1 MQLWH
6 MLFKGKVKSK
16 PATSVADGD
25 VSKWVCWHAEGKCP
39 MPSECGESKGPNG
52 EKKVQCCHSLE
63 QKLASWSL
71 EVVLK
76 AILFCNLLGCRWL
89 VASPGAATSAKEA
102 IPRRTGLDVKTEA
115 SAQAIDCLSDKS
127 DKQRWIVAKWSCCHC
142 YVETDTDHFVFDPKF
157 RQAATAHCCPLSL
170 YPWLSQTLDNIRPD
184 SLLPIIAA
192 VLCCV
197 SICRHRKPWIDSIDR
212 VPEVVERG
220 RINLFPLKEEK
231 APVKPCP
238 ARASPHFV

>member
-1 MQLWH
+1 M
-6 MLFKGKVKSK
+6 
-16 PATSVADGD
+16 
-25 VSKWVCWHAEGKCP
+25 
-39 MPSECGESKGPNG
+39 
-52 EKKVQCCHSLE
+52 
-63 QKLASWSL
+63 
-71 EVVLK
+71 
-76 AILFCNLLGCRWL
+76 
-89 VASPGAATSAKEA
+89 ASPGAATSAKEA
-102 IPRRTGLDVKTEA
+102 IPRRTGLGVKTEA
-115 SAQAIDCLSDKS
+115 SAQAIDCLKS
-127 DKQRWIVAKWSCCHC
+127 LTNRWIVAKWSCFCHC
-142 YVETDTDHFVFDPKF
+142 YVETDTADHFVIDPKF

-197 SICRHRKPWIDSIDR
+197 SICRLRKPWIDSIDR

>member
-1 MQLWH
+1 MET
-6 MLFKGKVKSK
+6 F
-16 PATSVADGD
+16 
-25 VSKWVCWHAEGKCP
+25 
-39 MPSECGESKGPNG
+39 PSEFAGTPKRS
-52 EKKVQCCHSLE
+52 VQCQVNAE
-63 QKLASWSL
+63 KAK
-71 EVVLK
+71 VLTEK
-76 AILFCNLLGCRWL
+76 NQWNKFLGTKTCILTSFLKSFYFCNLVSIVFSISWCRFS
-89 VASPGAATSAKEA
+89 VASPGAATSAPNKA
-102 IPRRTGLDVKTEA
+102 IPRRTGLGVKTEA

-127 DKQRWIVAKWSCCHC
+127 DKSDRDGLCRLWQSEAVFAI
-142 YVETDTDHFVFDPKF
+142 VETDTDHFVFDPKF

-197 SICRHRKPWIDSIDR
+197 SICRLRKPWIDSIDR